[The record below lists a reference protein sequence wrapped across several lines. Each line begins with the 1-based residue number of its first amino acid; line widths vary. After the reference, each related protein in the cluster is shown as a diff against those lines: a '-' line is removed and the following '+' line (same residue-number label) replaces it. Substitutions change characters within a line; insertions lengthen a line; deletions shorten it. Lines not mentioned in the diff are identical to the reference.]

1 MQKAINPLFMEKPTK
16 NKVTANASPIDNSDM
31 TSMVIIATDGR
42 EIPCEVDF
50 RNRVCLPIEEK

>member
-16 NKVTANASPIDNSDM
+16 NKVTANARPIDNSDM

-50 RNRVCLPIEEK
+50 QNRVCLPIEEK